1 MPQVKD
7 KTLKDAWYV
16 NVAKGPDGKSRPLSL
31 GTISFKPDQE
41 RFVSAR
47 ARAESRYT
55 HQEFEKALANGN
67 LRVKG
72 EVTPVVVEEKVVVK
86 DEVIPVVVKD
96 EVKTGGRSRSDLQ
109 AMTKDE
115 IIILAR
121 EKNLDTTGSKAQ
133 LIDRVLVATE

>member
-7 KTLKDAWYV
+7 KMLKDEWYV

-67 LRVKG
+67 LKIKGAVVKVVPPAP
-72 EVTPVVVEEKVVVK
+72 EVVTPPPPAETST
-86 DEVIPVVVKD
+86 PT
-96 EVKTGGRSRSDLQ
+96 TGGRSRTDLQ
-109 AMTKDE
+109 AMPKDTLITLAKELGLDDTGTK
-115 IIILAR
+115 
-121 EKNLDTTGSKAQ
+121 TQ
-133 LIDRVLVATE
+133 LIDRIVVAGV